1 MNILC
6 PPSCPTPRPGR
17 LARALRT
24 TLLLALPLALATAA
38 QAEDL
43 LLRLRHNPLDP
54 AAGLQVSHAEKGRF
68 ASQAE
73 PGEAREGDLV
83 LIARDG
89 QGQELFRRIARH
101 PSRQWAEVFDART
114 GQIQQARA
122 VQRDGSVELRLPW
135 SAQVQSVDVI
145 EYSGTLAARSALA
158 GATPLKR
165 LGRLELENLAALS
178 ALPAAQRSLTAPLAS
193 PTGST
198 VLWNSGASGQRMDIV
213 LIGDGYASAD
223 QTKWVADAKKI
234 NDGILADPLFA
245 AYKNAINIRRV
256 DIVSPQSGV
265 SEGGVTRNTALGTV
279 IGCYGIDRLVCA
291 DETKVF
297 TAVGAVTA
305 ADARDV
311 IIVVANSTTY
321 GGAGG
326 NIGTMTMHPQS
337 IEIALHEIGHTAF
350 KLADEYD
357 YGTCD
362 ASTEPSEANVTRSNS
377 RTAVKWASKINAATP
392 VPTPAGSYA
401 NGTVGL
407 FVGAKYC
414 TSGLYRPTEN
424 SRMRALGQPW
434 HAVNEARAAQ
444 VFNSYTGGGD
454 GGGGGSGA
462 VTVNG
467 SLGAAGAT
475 ATYPS
480 GGNGYYQSTAGGTF
494 SLKLT
499 GPAGTD
505 FDLYLYK
512 WNGSAWAVVAKS
524 ENSASSEAITYSG
537 SAGYYYAQV
546 KSYAGSGAFTLTYT
560 FPK

>member
-1 MNILC
+1 MKNPLA
-6 PPSCPTPRPGR
+6 PRQR
-17 LARALRT
+17 LRAP
-24 TLLLALPLALATAA
+24 LLLALPLILASAA

-43 LLRLRHNPLDP
+43 LLRLRHDPLNP
-54 AAGLQVSHAEKGRF
+54 AAGLQLSHVEKGRF
-68 ASQAE
+68 ASQSHHSE
-73 PGEAREGDLV
+73 PRDGDLV
-83 LIARDG
+83 LIARDAK
-89 QGQELFRRIARH
+89 GQELFRRTVGH
-101 PSRQWAEVFDART
+101 PSRQWAEVFNPAT

-122 VQRDGSVELRLPW
+122 LQRDGSVELRLPW
-135 SAQVQSVDVI
+135 SAQVQTVDI
-145 EYSGTLAARSALA
+145 LEHSSQLAARSALA

-165 LGRLELENLAALS
+165 LGRTELDQLAAHSTLS
-178 ALPAAQRSLTAPLAS
+178 SAQRSLSTTLAT

-198 VLWNSGASGQRMDIV
+198 ALWSSGASSQRMDIV

-223 QTKWVADAKKI
+223 QSKWVSDAQKI
-234 NDGILADPLFA
+234 NTGILADPLFA
-245 AYKNAINIRRV
+245 RYKNSINIRRV

-291 DETKVF
+291 DENKVF
-297 TAVGAVTA
+297 AAVGSVTA

-350 KLADEYD
+350 KLADEYE

-362 ASTEPSEANVTRSNS
+362 ASSEPGEANVTRASTRS
-377 RTAVKWASKINAATP
+377 TAKWGSLISSSTAV
-392 VPTPAGSYA
+392 PTQPGSYA

-407 FVGAKYC
+407 FAGAKYC

-434 HAVNEARAAQ
+434 HVVNEARAGQ
-444 VFNSYTGGGD
+444 VFNSYTGGSDTSG
-454 GGGGGSGA
+454 GA

-467 SLGAAGAT
+467 SLSGTGAS

-480 GGNGYYQSTAGGTF
+480 GGNGYHQSTAGGAFT
-494 SLKLT
+494 LKLS

-524 ENSASSEAITYSG
+524 EGSASTESVSYNGT
-537 SAGYYYAQV
+537 AGYYYAQV
-546 KSYAGSGAFTLTYT
+546 KSYAGSGAFTLSYT

>member
-1 MNILC
+1 MKNARLSLRDML
-6 PPSCPTPRPGR
+6 PSACM
-17 LARALRT
+17 
-24 TLLLALPLALATAA
+24 LALPLCLAAPA
-38 QAEDL
+38 QAQDL

-54 AAGLQVSHAEKGRF
+54 AAGLQVSHAEQGRF
-68 ASQAE
+68 ASQEA
-73 PGEAREGDLV
+73 PGEPLDGDLV
-83 LIARDG
+83 LIARDA
-89 QGQELFRRIARH
+89 QGRELLRRTVRH
-101 PSRQWAEVFDART
+101 PSRQWAEVFDPRT

-122 VQRDGSVELRLPW
+122 LQRDGSIELRLPW
-135 SAQVQSVDVI
+135 PAQVQSLDVVA
-145 EYSGTLAARSALA
+145 YSPMLAARSALA
-158 GATPLKR
+158 DATPIKR
-165 LGRLELENLAALS
+165 IARAELDALAAQA
-178 ALPAAQRSLTAPLAS
+178 ALPPSQRALSEALAT

-198 VLWNSGASGQRMDIV
+198 VLWNSGASAQRMDIV

-223 QTKWVADAKKI
+223 QSNWIADAQKI
-234 NDGILADPLFA
+234 SSGILADSLFST
-245 AYKNAINIRRV
+245 YKNSINIRRV
-256 DIVSPQSGV
+256 DIVSPQTGV

-291 DETKVF
+291 DENKVF

-362 ASTEPSEANVTRSNS
+362 ASSEPSEANVTRASTRSTVKWNALINAG
-377 RTAVKWASKINAATP
+377 TAV
-392 VPTPAGSYA
+392 PTSPGSYA

-407 FVGAKYC
+407 FAGAKYC
-414 TSGLYRPTEN
+414 TTGLYRPTEN

-434 HAVNEARAAQ
+434 HAVNEKRAAQ
-444 VFNSYTGGGD
+444 VFTSYTGGSGPT
-454 GGGGGSGA
+454 GGTTVTGTLSGTGA
-462 VTVNG
+462 
-467 SLGAAGAT
+467 SL
-475 ATYPS
+475 TYPS
-480 GGNGYYQSTAGGTF
+480 GGNGYYQSTAGGAFTLAL
-494 SLKLT
+494 S
-499 GPAGTD
+499 GPASSN
-505 FDLYLYK
+505 FNLYLYK

-524 ENSASSEAITYSG
+524 EGSTSTESLNYSG
-537 SAGYYYAQV
+537 TAGYYYAQV
-546 KSYAGSGAFTLTYT
+546 KSAAGAGSFTLTYT

>member
-1 MNILC
+1 MNTPCL
-6 PPSCPTPRPGR
+6 PPCSPRPPAR
-17 LARALRT
+17 LRAA
-24 TLLLALPLALATAA
+24 LLLALPLALASTA

-54 AAGLQVSHAEKGRF
+54 AAGLQLSHAEKGRF

-73 PGEAREGDLV
+73 PGEARDGDLV
-83 LIARDG
+83 LIARDAR
-89 QGQELFRRIARH
+89 GQELFRRTARH
-101 PSRQWAEVFDART
+101 PGRQWAEVFDPRT
-114 GQIQQARA
+114 GQIQLARA
-122 VQRDGSVELRLPW
+122 IQRDGSVELRLPW
-135 SAQVQSVDVI
+135 SAEVQSVDIV
-145 EYSGTLAARSALA
+145 EHSATLAARSALS
-158 GATPLKR
+158 GATPLRR
-165 LGRLELENLAALS
+165 LARGELENLAAQS
-178 ALPAAQRSLTAPLAS
+178 ALPPAQRSLAAPLAT

-198 VLWNSGASGQRMDIV
+198 VLWNSGASAQRMDIV

-223 QTKWVADAKKI
+223 QSKWIADAKKI

-245 AYKNAINIRRV
+245 AYRNSINIRRV

-291 DETKVF
+291 DENKVF
-297 TAVGAVTA
+297 TAVGSVTA
-305 ADARDV
+305 GDARDV

-362 ASTEPSEANVTRSNS
+362 ASTEPSEANATRASTRS
-377 RTAVKWASKINAATP
+377 TAKWASKISASTT

-444 VFNSYTGGGD
+444 VFTSYTGGS
-454 GGGGGSGA
+454 GGGGGGGG

-467 SLGAAGAT
+467 SLSGAGAST
-475 ATYPS
+475 TYPS
-480 GGNGYYQSTAGGTF
+480 GGSGYHQSTAGGAF
-494 SLKLT
+494 SLQLT
-499 GPAGTD
+499 GPSGTD

-512 WNGSAWAVVAKS
+512 WSGSAWAVVAKS
-524 ENSASSEAITYSG
+524 EGSASNETITYSG

-560 FPK
+560 FPN

>member
-1 MNILC
+1 MKTSTL
-6 PPSCPTPRPGR
+6 RPAR
-17 LARALRT
+17 SRALCRT
-24 TLLLALPLALATAA
+24 VLPFVLTLTLATTA

-43 LLRLRHNPLDP
+43 LLRLRHDPLNP
-54 AAGLQVSHAEKGRF
+54 AAGLQLSHAEKGAF
-68 ASQAE
+68 GVTPEAGE
-73 PGEAREGDLV
+73 PREGDLV
-83 LIARDG
+83 LVARDAKG
-89 QGQELFRRIARH
+89 DELFRRSVRH
-101 PSRQWAEVFDART
+101 PSRQWAELFDART
-114 GQIQQARA
+114 GQIQLARA
-122 VQRDGSVELRLPW
+122 LQRDGSVELRLPW
-135 SAQVQSVDVI
+135 PAQVQTVDI
-145 EYSGTLAARSALA
+145 LEHSASLATRSALA

-165 LGRLELENLAALS
+165 LGRQELENLAALA
-178 ALPAAQRSLTAPLAS
+178 ALAPAQRSLSTALAT

-198 VLWNSGASGQRMDIV
+198 LLWNSGASAQRMDIV

-223 QTKWVADAKKI
+223 QSKWVSDAQKI
-234 NDGILADPLFA
+234 STGILADPLFA
-245 AYKNAINIRRV
+245 SYKNSINIRRV

-291 DETKVF
+291 DESKVF
-297 TAVGAVTA
+297 AAVGTVTA

-362 ASTEPSEANVTRSNS
+362 ASSEPSEANATRASS
-377 RTAVKWASKINAATP
+377 RGSAKWASFISSSTA
-392 VPTPAGSYA
+392 VPTQPGSYA

-407 FVGAKYC
+407 FQGAKYC

-434 HAVNEARAAQ
+434 HAVNEARAKQ
-444 VFNSYTGGGD
+444 VFNSYTGGSGGD
-454 GGGGGSGA
+454 GGA

-467 SLGAAGAT
+467 TLSATGAS

-480 GGNGYYQSTAGGTF
+480 GGNGYYQSTAGGSFT
-494 SLKLT
+494 LKLS

-512 WNGSAWAVVAKS
+512 WNGSAWSVVAKS
-524 ENSASSEAITYSG
+524 EGSASTESIAYAGT
-537 SAGYYYAQV
+537 AGYYYAQV
-546 KSYAGSGAFTLTYT
+546 KSYAGSGAFTLSYT

>member
-1 MNILC
+1 MKTS
-6 PPSCPTPRPGR
+6 P
-17 LARALRT
+17 ALRRR
-24 TLLLALPLALATAA
+24 LRSPLPLFLALPFALASTA

-43 LLRLRHNPLDP
+43 LLRLRHDPLNP
-54 AAGLQVSHAEKGRF
+54 AAGLQISHAEKGSF
-68 ASQAE
+68 ASQAQ
-73 PGEAREGDLV
+73 PGEARDGDLV
-83 LIARDG
+83 LIARDAR
-89 QGQELFRRIARH
+89 GQELFRRSIAH
-101 PSRQWAEVFDART
+101 PSRQWAEVFNPAT

-122 VQRDGSVELRLPW
+122 LQRDGSVELRLPW
-135 SAQVQSVDVI
+135 SAQVQSVDIV
-145 EYSGTLAARSALA
+145 EHSSQLAARNALA

-165 LGRLELENLAALS
+165 LARTELDQLAARS
-178 ALPAAQRSLTAPLAS
+178 ALDTSQRGLVSSLAT

-223 QTKWVADAKKI
+223 QSKWVSDAQKI
-234 NDGILADPLFA
+234 SSGILADPLFA
-245 AYKNAINIRRV
+245 SYKNSINIRRV

-291 DETKVF
+291 DENKVF
-297 TAVGAVTA
+297 TAVGTVTT

-362 ASTEPSEANVTRSNS
+362 ASTEPSEANATRASTRS
-377 RTAVKWASKINAATP
+377 AAKWASFISSGTP
-392 VPTPAGSYA
+392 VPTQPGSYA

-407 FVGAKYC
+407 FAGAKYC

-434 HAVNEARAAQ
+434 HAVNEARAGQ
-444 VFNSYTGGGD
+444 VFNSYTGGSGN
-454 GGGGGSGA
+454 GSGS

-467 SLGAAGAT
+467 TLSGTGASAS
-475 ATYPS
+475 YPS

-494 SLKLT
+494 TLKLS

-512 WNGSAWAVVAKS
+512 WNGSAWAVAAKS
-524 ENSASSEAITYSG
+524 EG
-537 SAGYYYAQV
+537 STSVESISYNGTAGYYYAQV
-546 KSYAGSGAFTLTYT
+546 KSYAGSGAFTLSYT